1 MNYLFNAKG
10 KYQRLK
16 GGLPR
21 GQFCLTVRQVA
32 HDLNLKYEKCRRMIK
47 HFEELGIIKLIKKG
61 GKDRSPSLYT
71 YTAISNEK
79 NESVNES
86 VSKSVEHSDYNHL
99 LVINDSVDNPVDES
113 VNMSPKK
120 EILKIIYI

>member
-1 MNYLFNAKG
+1 
-10 KYQRLK
+10 
-16 GGLPR
+16 
-21 GQFCLTVRQVA
+21 
-32 HDLNLKYEKCRRMIK
+32 MIK

-79 NESVNES
+79 NES